1 MPKQSYIFR
10 FPTTVEAGP
19 GLAAKAGERAKALG
33 ASKVLL
39 VTDPGVARTPHFTTV
54 RNSLEEAGLAYGVFD
69 QVEPDPSSEVVEKS
83 VGEVARSGYDGF
95 VALGGGSSID
105 VTKGLRLLSQ
115 FGGVLRDY
123 APGDKIPGPLKAP
136 LIAVST
142 TSGTGSQVSS
152 GAVFSD
158 VARGTKFTVSS
169 PKNFPT
175 LALNDPL
182 VTMGAPA
189 KVTAT
194 AGMDALGHAIEAYIS
209 VNANSL
215 ADIYSLQAIRLVA
228 QNLPK
233 VMANGDDLAARD
245 AMLMASTV
253 AIVAASNC
261 GLGAD
266 HAVAMPLCTLF
277 HLPHGLVIG
286 MMLAPVMEYN
296 LEAAAS
302 RLADV
307 AVALGIDTAGL
318 ANAEAAAQAVAF
330 VRKLAKEVG
339 LPQQLREVGA
349 EENLLEKVANL
360 TMESFQVANNP
371 RQMAPDSLLDMLQ
384 RAY

>member
-1 MPKQSYIFR
+1 MTKQTYIFR
-10 FPTTVEAGP
+10 FPTMVEAGP
-19 GLAAKAGERAKALG
+19 GLAAKVGEKAKALG
-33 ASKVLL
+33 ASKVLV
-39 VTDPGVARTPHFTTV
+39 VTDPGVARTPHFKTV
-54 RNSLEEAGLAYGVFD
+54 TDSLEQAGVAYGVFD
-69 QVEPDPSSEVVEKS
+69 QVEPDPSIDVVEKS
-83 VGEVARSGYDGF
+83 VGDIARAGYDLF

-123 APGDKIPGPLKAP
+123 APGDKVPGPLKAP
-136 LIAVST
+136 FIAIST

-169 PKNFPT
+169 PKLCPT

-209 VNANSL
+209 VNASPM
-215 ADIYSLQAIRLVA
+215 ADIYSLAAIRMVA
-228 QNLPK
+228 RNLPK

-245 AMLMASTV
+245 AMLLASTV
-253 AIVAASNC
+253 AIVSASNC

-296 LEAAAS
+296 LAAAAS
-302 RLADV
+302 RLAEV
-307 AVALGIDTAGL
+307 AEALGVDVEGMSE
-318 ANAEAAAQAVAF
+318 AEAAAQAVAA
-330 VRKLAKEVG
+330 VRTMARAVG
-339 LPQQLREVGA
+339 LPQQLREVGVD
-349 EENLLEKVANL
+349 EDKLERAANL
-360 TMESFQVANNP
+360 TMESFQVTNNP
-371 RQMAPDSLLDMLQ
+371 RKMAPDSLLAMLKK
-384 RAY
+384 AF